1 MGIKANDQEYD
12 VINDNPINFSLFN
25 HGSNS
30 TGLFPPSTNDFMIT
44 EITEEFMITESGDF
58 MITEF

>member
-1 MGIKANDQEYD
+1 MGIKANNQDDD

-25 HGSNS
+25 HGNNH
-30 TGLFPPSTNDFMIT
+30 GGFFPPRISGFMIT
-44 EITEEFMITESGDF
+44 EITEDFMITESGDF